1 MTKISCGMAK
11 LRLHWLERLIL
22 RTLMEKGRP
31 MEYGEVAN
39 AISKDEGAVAKASL
53 WLKKKGLVEVKETS
67 ANMAKLGPTGM
78 KYLKNGLPERRLV
91 KALKNA
97 GGCMSISELEK
108 EQLLQGELAVA
119 IMWAKKRGWI
129 TIEEHNG
136 SKIVKIVSDVSDV
149 TAEEEL
155 LERLSSL
162 PVRVEELPP
171 KLLDACL
178 ELSSRPKV
186 VELYEEKKHIM
197 VPTELARSIILEEL
211 ELERPV
217 ITKLTPELLITGKWR
232 DFELSPFDIHSPTKP
247 VFVAKRHPLATLI
260 KLIKDVFVELGFEE
274 IKGPL
279 VELAFWNFDALFQ
292 PQDHPAREMHDTF
305 YLAYPSVGRLPE
317 KFVEPVKRSHE
328 FGGDTGSRGWRYKWS
343 DQEARKL
350 VLRTHTTATTIRH
363 LAYHNEPPV
372 KAFSVDRI
380 YRNEK
385 VDWKHLAEFHQVE
398 GIIMDKKATFRELM
412 GLIKEFCNRI
422 GLKEIIFRPSYF
434 PYTEPSAE
442 VIVYMPEKHE
452 WLELF
457 GMGIFR
463 PEVTAPLGVKH
474 PVLAWG
480 GGLERLAMALFKL
493 DDIRTLYANDL
504 NWIRDMAR
512 VYVDLKSGRL

>member
-1 MTKISCGMAK
+1 MGCGMAK

-22 RTLMEKGRP
+22 RTLIEKGRP
-31 MEYGEVAN
+31 MEYGEVAS

-53 WLKKKGLVEVKETS
+53 WLKEKGLVEVREASVKI
-67 ANMAKLGPTGM
+67 AKLGTVGM
-78 KYLKNGLPERRLV
+78 EYLKNGLPERRLV
-91 KALKNA
+91 NILKSA

-108 EQLLQGELAVA
+108 EQLLQGELPIA
-119 IMWAKKRGWI
+119 IMWAKKKGWI
-129 TIEEHNG
+129 TIEERGG
-136 SKIVKIVSDVSDV
+136 SRVVRIVGDVPEI
-149 TAEEEL
+149 TPEEEL
-155 LERLSSL
+155 LEQLGKGD
-162 PVRVEELPP
+162 VRVDVLPP

-178 ELSSRPKV
+178 ELSGRPRV
-186 VELYEEKKHIM
+186 VELYEERKYTM
-197 VPTELARSIILEEL
+197 ALTELARSIPLKEL

-217 ITKLTPELLITGKWR
+217 VTKLTPELLITGKWR
-232 DFELSPFDIHSPTKP
+232 DFELSPFDIHAPTKP
-247 VFVAKRHPLATLI
+247 VFTAKRHPLETLI
-260 KLIKDVFVELGFEE
+260 KLIKDVFIELGFEE

-317 KFVEPVKRSHE
+317 KFVEPVKQSHE

-343 DQEARKL
+343 EQEARKL

-380 YRNEK
+380 YRNER

-412 GLIKEFCNRI
+412 GLIKEFCSRI

-442 VIVYMPEKHE
+442 VIVYMPERGE

-463 PEVTAPLGVKH
+463 PEVTAPLGVRY

-493 DDIRTLYANDL
+493 DDIRTLYTNDL
-504 NWIRDMAR
+504 SWIRDMAR
-512 VYVDLKSGRL
+512 VYIDLKSGRL

>member
-1 MTKISCGMAK
+1 MAK
-11 LRLHWLERLIL
+11 PKLHWLEKLIL
-22 RTLMEKGRP
+22 RALIDSGRP
-31 MEYGEVAN
+31 MEYGEVAD

-53 WLKKKGLVEVKETS
+53 WLKEKDLVEVKEVS
-67 ANMAKLGPTGM
+67 VKVAKLGTVGRD
-78 KYLKNGLPERRLV
+78 YLKNGLPERRLIHV
-91 KALKNA
+91 LKKV
-97 GGCMSISELEK
+97 GGRTSIDELEK
-108 EQLLQGELAVA
+108 ERSLGGELAVA
-119 IMWAKKRGWI
+119 IMWAKKKGWI
-129 TIEEHNG
+129 TVEDSDS
-136 SKIVKIVSDVSDV
+136 SKIVRIVDEVPDV
-149 TAEEEL
+149 TPEEEL
-155 LERLSSL
+155 LEYLGKGD
-162 PVRVEELPP
+162 VRVDALSP

-178 ELSSRPKV
+178 ELSGRPKV
-186 VELYEEKKHIM
+186 VELYEERRHIM
-197 VPTELARSIILEEL
+197 IPTELVRSIPLEEL
-211 ELERPV
+211 EVERPV
-217 ITKLTPELLITGKWR
+217 VTKLTPELLITGKWR
-232 DFELSPFDIHSPTKP
+232 NFELSPFDINAPTKP
-247 VFVAKRHPLATLI
+247 IFAAKRHPLVTLI
-260 KLIKDVFVELGFEE
+260 KLIKDTFVELGFDE

-305 YLAYPSVGRLPE
+305 YLAYPGIGKLPE
-317 KFVEPVKRSHE
+317 RFVESVRKSHE

-343 DQEARKL
+343 RQEASKL
-350 VLRTHTTATTIRH
+350 ILRTHTTATTIRH
-363 LAYHNEPPV
+363 LAYNNEPPIKV
-372 KAFSVDRI
+372 FSVDRI

-422 GLKEIIFRPSYF
+422 GLKEITFRPSYF

-463 PEVTAPLGVKH
+463 PEVTVPLGVKH

-504 NWIRDMAR
+504 NWIRGMPR